1 MKLLPAAAVAAIS
14 IVGCGPAAEQGK
26 LADTLLLKDY
36 EPVSIFNVP
45 VTKVDKAKYPVIDM
59 HTHDYV
65 DTPEEVD
72 EVVKIMDACGVEQA
86 HIMQCNWISDTY
98 DVVAERYAAYPDR
111 FKLWF
116 CLDYTD
122 FDSPDWS
129 DRAIAQVEKYFEM
142 GAIGI
147 GEMVDKGLGDV
158 YACPVEGKGIRL
170 NDPKL
175 TPVLKRCGE
184 LGLLINI
191 HIAEPIWMY
200 KPVDKHNDGMMN
212 GANWQVDTTVEG
224 CIGYN
229 ALMDMF
235 EEALYSC
242 PDTKIIAC
250 HLLNMSHDYPRL
262 GAIMD
267 RHPNLYLDISAR
279 FGESS
284 ATPRATK
291 AFIEKYQDRILYG
304 TDNTPSLDM
313 YRSTFR
319 LMETADEHIYDGYS
333 YHWANSAWDLSDEA
347 LEKVY
352 RTNALK
358 LLSERAVSVASS
370 KSTADA
376 SRGGETSN
384 VVFSDEIDL
393 PASPVK

>member
-1 MKLLPAAAVAAIS
+1 MKNSMTRLALSVSALCLFCMPSMAQKPSAADS
-14 IVGCGPAAEQGK
+14 I
-26 LADTLLLKDY
+26 LLKDY
-36 EPVSIFNVP
+36 RPVSIFNVP
-45 VTKVDKAKYPVIDM
+45 VTNVEKPKYPVIDM

-65 DTPEEVD
+65 RTKEAVD
-72 EVVKIMDACGVEQA
+72 SVVAIMDDCGIEQA

-98 DVVAERYAAYPDR
+98 DIVAERYAAYPDR

-122 FDSPDWS
+122 FDSPDWTE
-129 DRAIAQVEKYFEM
+129 RAIAQVEKYHEM
-142 GAIGI
+142 GAVGI

-158 YACPVEGKGIRL
+158 YASPVEGKGIRL

-175 TPVLKRCGE
+175 IPVLKRCGE

-200 KPVDKHNDGMMN
+200 EPIDNHNDGLMN

-224 CIGYN
+224 CLGYN
-229 ALMDMF
+229 GLMDMF
-235 EEALYSC
+235 EEALYAC
-242 PDTKIIAC
+242 PDTKIVAC

-284 ATPRATK
+284 VTPRATR

-304 TDNTPSLDM
+304 TDNTPSREM
-313 YRSTFR
+313 FRSTFR
-319 LMETADEHIYDGYS
+319 LMETADEHIYDGES
-333 YHWANSAWDLSDEA
+333 YHWSYYGWDLPDSV

-358 LLSERAVSVASS
+358 LLSGLKPVSM
-370 KSTADA
+370 TTG
-376 SRGGETSN
+376 GGEINDVEGGNS
-384 VVFSDEIDL
+384 SAIH
-393 PASPVK
+393 